1 VHARAFDRAGK
12 STTGKANAFKIDNT
26 APFVVQITNP
36 GSGTVLSNLS
46 QVNGNAS
53 DNSGGSGIERV
64 ELSLRRSVNG
74 AWQHWGYNASTNL
87 WEWSSTTRFLPT
99 ALAAPGALTTNWS
112 CNSNLPSGANLPNGT
127 YYLYAKAF
135 DRVGKYLSSGNVS
148 VRVVA
153 TSVQAT
159 SVLSAVR
166 LSSATASTSESVL
179 RLTFTGAL
187 DVASATE
194 VANFSVQ
201 VNGVAVEV
209 ESLRYARNTVLIG
222 LTGSTFRAGDKVSV
236 RWDNLR
242 DSNGRLLAAPEVRVT
257 AR

>member
-1 VHARAFDRAGK
+1 
-12 STTGKANAFKIDNT
+12 
-26 APFVVQITNP
+26 
-36 GSGTVLSNLS
+36 
-46 QVNGNAS
+46 
-53 DNSGGSGIERV
+53 V

-74 AWQHWGYNASTNL
+74 VWQHWGYNTASGV
-87 WEWSSTTRFLPT
+87 WSWSSTTRFLST
-99 ALAAPGALTTNWS
+99 TLAAPGALTTNWS
-112 CNSNLPSGANLPNGT
+112 CNSNLPSGANLPSGT

-135 DRVGKYLSSGNVS
+135 DRVGKSLNSSNVS
-148 VRVVA
+148 VQLT

-159 SVLSAVR
+159 PVSSAVR
-166 LSSATASTSESVL
+166 LSTATATSSEALL

-209 ESLRYARNTVLIG
+209 ESLSYARNTVNIG
-222 LTGSTFRAGDKVSV
+222 LTGSTFRAGDEVLVQWK
-236 RWDNLR
+236 DLR
-242 DSNGRLLAAPEVRVT
+242 DSNGRLLTSPEVRVT